1 MAIDENTP
9 LKGKQP
15 AFVDFYFICDFN
27 GTEAARRA
35 GYKGSDNTLAA
46 VAYENLRKPH
56 IAAEIQRRIKTRGME
71 ADEVIMR
78 LSDQA
83 RGSMAFFLNFD
94 GRQVAID
101 LHQANELGKLNL
113 VRKYKQVDTVIG
125 SGDEEVV
132 MNRRIEIELYNSQQ
146 SLAHL
151 ARVLGL
157 MGATGTKED
166 PIHVEIPGLDDA
178 LEKIYGRPTDDNDTA
193 DNGRGGA

>member
-9 LKGKQP
+9 LTGKQP
-15 AFVDFYFICDFN
+15 AFVDYWFICDFN

-56 IAAEIQRRIKTRGME
+56 IAAEIQRRIKERGMA

-94 GRQVAID
+94 GRQVTID
-101 LHQANELGKLNL
+101 MNQANELGKLNL
-113 VRKYKQVDTVIG
+113 VKKYKQVDTIVG
-125 SGDEEVV
+125 SGDEEAVL
-132 MNRRIEIELYNSQQ
+132 NRRIEIELYPSQQ
-146 SLAHL
+146 ALAHL
-151 ARVLGL
+151 ARILGL
-157 MGATGTKED
+157 MGATGSKED

-178 LEKIYGRPTDDNDTA
+178 LNKIYGRPNDDNNA
-193 DNGRGGA
+193 DNGRSRT